1 MKTPVAFR
9 VRSHDGGTVS
19 LPLTLIA
26 SVSRL
31 FMTLSS
37 RESDPPTISSSV
49 SDDSSPV
56 LFATFEIEIDACS
69 PFSPDSVF
77 ATFASASF
85 DPDGCWLRS
94 ALGNDVRRNELYQ
107 SLKSIVPIPGSQI
120 YIDYLREIPVTNGSR
135 SETKSKKLQ
144 ISLDARL
151 LDNARQTLVPSMT
164 DSECVS
170 SASPELLCLGRF
182 AWRGTVLESI
192 GNPWSFRVNGNGNYQ
207 FVEDDHLG
215 RVAEGMTLDI
225 LKDLIQ
231 ENLVFLWKTYA
242 LESDDRLTNGARRLK
257 NYLKTRIKEI
267 RRG

>member
-26 SVSRL
+26 SASRL

-49 SDDSSPV
+49 SEDSSPV

-94 ALGNDVRRNELYQ
+94 ALGNDHQRSKLYHD
-107 SLKSIVPIPGSQI
+107 LKSIVPVPGSQVC
-120 YIDYLREIPVTNGSR
+120 IDYLRNLAANDTPLSGKNLVRIPLDSR
-135 SETKSKKLQ
+135 F
-144 ISLDARL
+144 
-151 LDNARQTLVPSMT
+151 LDNARQALVPSMD

-170 SASPELLCLGRF
+170 SPHPDFLRLGRF

-192 GNPWSFRVNGNGNYQ
+192 GNPWPFRVNGNGNYQ
-207 FVEDDHLG
+207 FVEDEHLG
-215 RVAEGMTLDI
+215 RLAEGMNLDI
-225 LKDLIQ
+225 LKDSIQ
-231 ENLVFLWKTYA
+231 ENLVFLWRTYV